1 MLCVCHVLDSDT
13 FSSLAY
19 GSSVFGRMSSILSFR
34 SQMHWR
40 RETTDHSA
48 SNKCQTLIVLHT
60 HSHTLL
66 HTHTPVESWNISDV
80 IINYTELCGIDTTD
94 LPEYTYERNKG
105 NIRTAQHCKI
115 KICFDF
121 FVFAFFTFLFS
132 QFVRWV
138 KFIDIENTPS
148 RPCKNGIFYIYA
160 NDSEDDQQQ
169 EDGILHFSSKQSR

>member
-94 LPEYTYERNKG
+94 LPEYTYEKNKG

-121 FVFAFFTFLFS
+121 FLFAFIYIFIFT
-132 QFVRWV
+132 VREV
-138 KFIDIENTPS
+138 
-148 RPCKNGIFYIYA
+148 
-160 NDSEDDQQQ
+160 SEIHRYREYPIQTLQKWDL
-169 EDGILHFSSKQSR
+169 LHLCERQRRRSTTRRRHSAL